1 MLGRTCADLTTAGY
15 VLIRRVTLKAKI
27 PVFSCSQ
34 YHLFNTVNCKLLIL
48 CTSSIPRRVSNR
60 FSKSTPPLH
69 PSSVYK
75 AQSFTTLVS
84 TPKGWHFVPREVLF
98 HTLEALTCKVPQ
110 ESESSQSAL
119 GQGHSAV
126 CADMRKMPL
135 LWPRSLCLWAP
146 SLDHLPCVS
155 FRVLFLRGQSVS
167 SRESFFRQSSTCSAS
182 SQNSTGIWLG
192 QGDYLCLWIYLQLM
206 PRGGTPGGIGL
217 KNSSVNPGDTRDS
230 GWIPGLGRFLGGIS
244 KCFYLEISHSSV
256 AAWKIP
262 RADKPGHGAAK
273 SRTWLSTHTR
283 VRRKLRCRNREGRKL
298 ILVRLLLYLQSF
310 LSRKK
315 EEEEEKSRKKLIV

>member
-1 MLGRTCADLTTAGY
+1 M
-15 VLIRRVTLKAKI
+15 
-27 PVFSCSQ
+27 P
-34 YHLFNTVNCKLLIL
+34 H
-48 CTSSIPRRVSNR
+48 
-60 FSKSTPPLH
+60 
-69 PSSVYK
+69 
-75 AQSFTTLVS
+75 
-84 TPKGWHFVPREVLF
+84 
-98 HTLEALTCKVPQ
+98 

-126 CADMRKMPL
+126 CADMRRMPL
-135 LWPRSLCLWAP
+135 LWPRSFCLWAP
-146 SLDHLPCVS
+146 SSDHLPCVS
-155 FRVLFLRGQSVS
+155 FCVLFLRGQSIP

-230 GWIPGLGRFLGGIS
+230 GWIPGLGRP
-244 KCFYLEISHSSV
+244 LEEGTATHSSV

-262 RADKPGHGAAK
+262 WADKPGHAAAK
-273 SRTWLSTHTR
+273 SRTRLSTHTHA
-283 VRRKLRCRNREGRKL
+283 RRKLRCRKRQGRKL
-298 ILVRLLLYLQSF
+298 ILIRHLLYLQSF

-315 EEEEEKSRKKLIV
+315 KKRRRRKIQKETYSLNKVAINKHWRSSAKNF